1 MPATS
6 AGMTVQDRDLQHS
19 FSEEHSM
26 ASSDRFLLAAV
37 MGWPISQSRSPM
49 LHNFWFAQHGL
60 NGSYV
65 PLAIPPERLQAA
77 LRALPALNFSGCNL
91 TIPLKQDAM
100 KIVDEIDI
108 TARKIG
114 AISCVTVR
122 PNGTLAGSNNDW
134 YGFVHNILELVP
146 DWRADA
152 GPVAVM
158 GAGGGARA
166 VVYGLIERGA
176 RQIRLCNRTQ
186 ARAQTLARE
195 FGGPIHVLPWEER
208 HDALSGVAMLVNAT
222 SQGMIG
228 QAPLDLRLDKLPKS
242 ALVNDIIY
250 IPRETPLVAAARAR
264 GNRTVTGLG
273 MLLHQGIPA
282 WKAWFGIEP
291 KVTAELRAKI
301 EATL

>member
-1 MPATS
+1 
-6 AGMTVQDRDLQHS
+6 
-19 FSEEHSM
+19 M

-37 MGWPISQSRSPM
+37 LGWPISQSRSPM
-49 LHNFWFAQHGL
+49 LHNFWFAQYGL
-60 NGSYV
+60 QGSYV
-65 PLAIPPERLQAA
+65 PLAIPSERLERA
-77 LRALPALNFSGCNL
+77 LRALPELNFSGCNL

-100 KIVDEIDI
+100 RIVDEVDI
-108 TARKIG
+108 TAKKIG
-114 AISCVTVR
+114 AISCVIVR
-122 PNGTLAGSNNDW
+122 PDGSLSGTNNDW
-134 YGFVHNILELVP
+134 YGFTHNILEFVP

-166 VVYGLIERGA
+166 VVYGLMKRGA
-176 RQIRLCNRTQ
+176 REIRLCNRTLT
-186 ARAQTLARE
+186 RAQTLASE
-195 FGGPIHVLPWEER
+195 FSGPIKVLPWEAR
-208 HDALSGVAMLVNAT
+208 HDATEGCAMLVNAT

-250 IPRETPLVAAARAR
+250 IPRETPLIAAARIR

-291 KVTAELRAKI
+291 KVTAELRTAI

>member
-1 MPATS
+1 MPP
-6 AGMTVQDRDLQHS
+6 
-19 FSEEHSM
+19 
-26 ASSDRFLLAAV
+26 SDRFLLAAV
-37 MGWPISQSRSPM
+37 MGWPISQTRSPM
-49 LHNFWFAQHGL
+49 LHNYWFAQHGL
-60 NGSYV
+60 NGCYV

-100 KIVDEIDI
+100 KIVDEVDI

-122 PNGTLAGSNNDW
+122 PDGSLSGCNNDW
-134 YGFVHNILELVP
+134 YGFTHNILEFVP

-166 VVYGLIERGA
+166 VVYGLMERGA
-176 RQIRLCNRTQ
+176 REIRLCNRTLE
-186 ARAQTLARE
+186 RAQGLAKD
-195 FGGPIHVLPWEER
+195 FGGPINVLPWERR
-208 HDALSGVAMLVNAT
+208 HDALEGCAMLVNAT

-228 QAPLDLRLDKLPKS
+228 QALLDLRLDKLSKA
-242 ALVNDIIY
+242 ALVSDIIY

-264 GNRTVTGLG
+264 GNRSVTGLG